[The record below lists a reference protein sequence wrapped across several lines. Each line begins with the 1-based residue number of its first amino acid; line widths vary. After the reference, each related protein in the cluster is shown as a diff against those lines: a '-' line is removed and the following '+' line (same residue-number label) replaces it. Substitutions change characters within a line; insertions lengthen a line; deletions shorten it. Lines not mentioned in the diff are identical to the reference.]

1 MTRLLIILVLIFILL
16 TIIKNI
22 VKRVRQNPSVRDLKR
37 KSETIDDNKSG
48 NKDEDITDAKFEEI
62 K

>member
-16 TIIKNI
+16 TIIKNV
-22 VKRVRQNPSVRDLKR
+22 VKRVLQNPSVKDIKR
-37 KSETIDDNKSG
+37 KSESIDDKKTG
-48 NKDEDITDAKFEEI
+48 TKDEDITDAKFEEI

>member
-22 VKRVRQNPSVRDLKR
+22 VKRVLRNPSVKDLKK
-37 KSETIDDNKSG
+37 KSETIDENKTG

>member
-16 TIIKNI
+16 TIFKNI
-22 VKRVRQNPSVRDLKR
+22 VKRVLQNPSVRDLKR
-37 KSETIDDNKSG
+37 KSETIDDKKTG
-48 NKDEDITDAKFEEI
+48 IKDEDITDAKFEEI

>member
-22 VKRVRQNPSVRDLKR
+22 VKRVLKNPPVQDLKR
-37 KSETIDDNKSG
+37 KSETIEDNKTGS
-48 NKDEDITDAKFEEI
+48 KDEDITDAKFEEI